1 MVCDT
6 CSHSALFLLATS
18 VPISWAGISK
28 NRLVKS
34 LETVTRPSKSGMLL
48 TCGWNMTRRMGLLA
62 NWRTG
67 AAIIAAA
74 LVVCGEACAHASGG
88 GSLGFLSNI
97 FTGSISKGSQT
108 APSGQHPGTS
118 VQAQAAPTTGS
129 TPLPW
134 SGENGASGHPLMNA
148 SAIREAAANF
158 DNCVASMWPSA
169 ARRNISR
176 ASFERFTAGL
186 TPDLR
191 IMDLMD
197 SQPEFTKSIWNY
209 LDILVNDNR
218 LVRGREIL
226 AKYKL
231 QFDVVEKAYGIDRY
245 AIAAIWGIESN
256 YSTQMG
262 DRNVLQSTATL
273 ACIGRRQKYFR
284 DEFLSALEILHHGDL
299 RPEQMRGSWAGAFGP
314 TQFMPTAFKRYAVDG
329 DGDGRR
335 DVVDNPADLIASTA
349 NNLKKDGWQT
359 GHTWGYE
366 VAVPQGFN
374 YMLADRAKAMTIAQ
388 WEHLGLK
395 RAGGQ
400 SIPHPTE
407 KAYLLAPAGAKGP
420 GFLMLQ
426 NFRVIMKYNPAEAY
440 ALAIGHFADRLR
452 GGAPFVQPWPR
463 QERELSRAER
473 LELQQ
478 LLAQRGFYRGVPDGQ
493 LGGQTREALRGFQI
507 SIGAPA
513 DGFASSEVL
522 EWLRGR

>member
-1 MVCDT
+1 
-6 CSHSALFLLATS
+6 
-18 VPISWAGISK
+18 
-28 NRLVKS
+28 
-34 LETVTRPSKSGMLL
+34 
-48 TCGWNMTRRMGLLA
+48 MTRRTGLSA
-62 NWRTG
+62 NRQTT
-67 AAIIAAA
+67 AAIVAVALIA
-74 LVVCGEACAHASGG
+74 CGGARAQSSGG
-88 GSLGFLSNI
+88 GGPLGFLDNI
-97 FTGSISKGSQT
+97 FTGSLSKGGQA
-108 APSGQHPGTS
+108 APSAPRPGTS
-118 VQAQAAPTTGS
+118 AQAQAAPPPAS
-129 TPLPW
+129 SAAPPW
-134 SGENGASGHPLMNA
+134 SGEDGASGHPLMTA

-158 DNCVASMWPSA
+158 DNCVASMWPDA
-169 ARRNISR
+169 ARRNISQ
-176 ASFERFTAGL
+176 ASFQRFTAGL

-197 SQPEFTKSIWNY
+197 SQPEFTKSIWDY
-209 LDILVNDNR
+209 LDILVNDVR
-218 LVRGREIL
+218 LARGREIL
-226 AKYKL
+226 AQYKP
-231 QFDVVEKAYGIDRY
+231 QFDAAEKAYGVDRH

-262 DRNVLQSTATL
+262 DRSVLQSTATL
-273 ACIGRRQKYFR
+273 ACIGRRQKYFK
-284 DEFLSALEILHHGDL
+284 DEFLSALEILHRGDL

-314 TQFMPTAFKRYAVDG
+314 TQFMPTAFKRYAVDA

-335 DVVDNPADLIASTA
+335 DVVDDAADLIASTA

-359 GHTWGYE
+359 GQTWGYE
-366 VAVPQGFN
+366 VVVPPNFN

-388 WEHLGLK
+388 WEHLGIT

-400 SIPHPTE
+400 PFPHPAE
-407 KAYLLAPAGAKGP
+407 KAYLLAPAGAEGP

-493 LGGQTREALRGFQI
+493 LGGQTREALRGFQA

-513 DGFASSEVL
+513 DGFASSDML
-522 EWLRGR
+522 ERLRGR